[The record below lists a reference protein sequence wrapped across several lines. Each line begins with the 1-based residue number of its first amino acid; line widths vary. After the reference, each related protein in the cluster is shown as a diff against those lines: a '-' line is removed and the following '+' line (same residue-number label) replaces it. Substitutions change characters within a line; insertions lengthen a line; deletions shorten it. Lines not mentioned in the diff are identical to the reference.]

1 MRQTTKAIVSI
12 ASLGLIAASY
22 KFGLDAPAAFA
33 NAEALAQAQNPNQTS
48 GQPNA
53 NPSTP
58 TEPGQTPATPVT
70 PVNPG
75 TPNQPAAKPST
86 PAKPNSS
93 SGSTGSGSG
102 STGSGTG
109 STSSGSTGSGT
120 GSGSTGSGST
130 GSGTGST
137 GSGSSGSGTTGG
149 GTTAT
154 EVTKTGTSIR
164 YRFGTIQVSVTKTAG
179 KITAVNLLQAG
190 ATGGRG
196 QAFDFL
202 VQYTIDAQGSSFGN
216 ISGATY
222 TTAAY
227 KQSLDAALAQF

>member
-70 PVNPG
+70 PAKPG

-86 PAKPNSS
+86 PSKPSS
-93 SGSTGSGSG
+93 SS
-102 STGSGTG
+102 
-109 STSSGSTGSGT
+109 

-137 GSGSSGSGTTGG
+137 GSGSTGSGSTGSGTGSTDSGTGSTGSGTTGS

-164 YRFGTIQVSVTKTAG
+164 YRFGTVQVSVTKTDG

-222 TTAAY
+222 TTDAY
-227 KQSLDAALAQF
+227 KQSLNAALAQF

>member
-1 MRQTTKAIVSI
+1 VRQTTKAIVSI

-33 NAEALAQAQNPNQTS
+33 NAEALAQAQNPNQAT

-58 TEPGQTPATPVT
+58 NEPSATPATPVT
-70 PVNPG
+70 PSKPG
-75 TPNQPAAKPST
+75 TPNQPATKPST
-86 PAKPNSS
+86 PSKPSSS
-93 SGSTGSGSG
+93 SGSGSTGSG

-109 STSSGSTGSGT
+109 ST

-154 EVTKTGTSIR
+154 EVTKTGSSIR
-164 YRFGTIQVSVTKTAG
+164 YRFGTIQVAVTKTDG

-190 ATGGRG
+190 ATGGRS

-202 VQYTIDAQGSSFGN
+202 VQYTVDAQGSSFGN

-222 TTAAY
+222 TTDAY
-227 KQSLDAALAQF
+227 KQSLNAALAQF

>member
-1 MRQTTKAIVSI
+1 MRQTTKAFISI
-12 ASLGLIAASY
+12 ASIGLIAASY
-22 KFGLDAPAAFA
+22 KFGLEAPAAFA
-33 NAEALAQAQNPNQTS
+33 NAEALAQAQNPNQAT

-58 TEPGQTPATPVT
+58 TEPGKTPAT
-70 PVNPG
+70 
-75 TPNQPAAKPST
+75 PST
-86 PAKPNSS
+86 PAKPGTPTQPAAKPTTPAKPSS
-93 SGSTGSGSG
+93 GSGSTGSGSG

-109 STSSGSTGSGT
+109 ST
-120 GSGSTGSGST
+120 GSGSTGS
-130 GSGTGST
+130 GST

-149 GTTAT
+149 STSTTT

-164 YRFGTIQVSVTKTAG
+164 YRFGTIQVAVTKTDG

-190 ATGGRG
+190 ATGGRS

-202 VQYTIDAQGSSFGN
+202 VQYTLDAQGSSFGN

-222 TTAAY
+222 TVDAY

>member
-1 MRQTTKAIVSI
+1 MRQTTKAFISI
-12 ASLGLIAASY
+12 ASIGLIAASY
-22 KFGLDAPAAFA
+22 KFGLEAPAAFA
-33 NAEALAQAQNPNQTS
+33 NADAIAQAQNPNQAT

-53 NPSTP
+53 SPSTP

-70 PVNPG
+70 PAKPD
-75 TPNQPAAKPST
+75 TPNQPAAKPTT
-86 PAKPNSS
+86 PAEPSGG

-102 STGSGTG
+102 S
-109 STSSGSTGSGT
+109 

-130 GSGTGST
+130 GSGTGNTGST
-137 GSGSSGSGTTGG
+137 GSGSNTGTT
-149 GTTAT
+149 TPV

-164 YRFGTIQVSVTKTAG
+164 YRFGTIQVSVTKTDG

-190 ATGGRG
+190 ATGGRS

-202 VQYTIDAQGSSFGN
+202 VQYTVDAQGSSFGN

-222 TTAAY
+222 TTDAY

>member
-1 MRQTTKAIVSI
+1 MAKINIEDLLGRKPIVLDEQKI
-12 ASLGLIAASY
+12 ASELSNKIILVTGAA
-22 KFGLDAPAAFA
+22 
-33 NAEALAQAQNPNQTS
+33 
-48 GQPNA
+48 
-53 NPSTP
+53 
-58 TEPGQTPATPVT
+58 
-70 PVNPG
+70 
-75 TPNQPAAKPST
+75 
-86 PAKPNSS
+86 
-93 SGSTGSGSG
+93 GSI
-102 STGSGTG
+102 GSGT
-109 STSSGSTGSGT
+109 
-120 GSGSTGSGST
+120 
-130 GSGTGST
+130 
-137 GSGSSGSGTTGG
+137 GSGTTGG